1 MGKNKKQISNPEED
15 APSEKQQ
22 KKVKEEKAALSS
34 EEDKAKEPKAETNGN
49 SAGSPNV
56 SKDMFEDTYNDEPD
70 EVEKNGSLGLDEA
83 NKVARACLL
92 ETSSDEDT
100 VQKNSGLDK
109 AKDRLHETDSDST
122 LKEPVLNKQDNGE
135 KKEVKVK
142 SVKDINQS
150 DDDAV
155 KSSPKKKLKTKK
167 ELDNL
172 KRLSDEAK
180 ENGNS
185 EELENGPD
193 KKSTDKEKKKPANR
207 KKAPVF
213 SSSDSDDS
221 DEYNLGIIGQSPE
234 RKKKMTKKEE
244 EREKEREEKKILE
257 RERLKQERKQKK
269 KEQILNGTYE
279 EKQKKRKNK
288 DQKGKRKRRR

>member
-1 MGKNKKQISNPEED
+1 MG
-15 APSEKQQ
+15 
-22 KKVKEEKAALSS
+22 
-34 EEDKAKEPKAETNGN
+34 
-49 SAGSPNV
+49 
-56 SKDMFEDTYNDEPD
+56 
-70 EVEKNGSLGLDEA
+70 
-83 NKVARACLL
+83 
-92 ETSSDEDT
+92 
-100 VQKNSGLDK
+100 
-109 AKDRLHETDSDST
+109 T
-122 LKEPVLNKQDNGE
+122 LKEPALNKQENGE

-142 SVKDINQS
+142 SVEDINQS

-172 KRLSDEAK
+172 TRLSDEAK

-185 EELENGPD
+185 EESENGPD
-193 KKSTDKEKKKPANR
+193 KKSTEKEKKKPANR

-221 DEYNLGIIGQSPE
+221 DEYNFGIIGQSPE

-257 RERLKQERKQKK
+257 RERLKR
-269 KEQILNGTYE
+269 
-279 EKQKKRKNK
+279 
-288 DQKGKRKRRR
+288 